1 MPAVVKNKSLADCT
15 PEDILRNP
23 AIKISPSSLSTLP
36 LIMFVSYGIEGSIVA
51 RENNVLHFEKQ
62 IVIQDEWSEPL

>member
-15 PEDILRNP
+15 SEDILRNP
-23 AIKISPSSLSTLP
+23 AIKISSSSLSTLP

-51 RENNVLHFEKQ
+51 RENDALTSITF
-62 IVIQDEWSEPL
+62 

>member
-1 MPAVVKNKSLADCT
+1 
-15 PEDILRNP
+15 
-23 AIKISPSSLSTLP
+23 
-36 LIMFVSYGIEGSIVA
+36 MFVSYGIEGSIVA

>member
-15 PEDILRNP
+15 SEDILRNP

-62 IVIQDEWSEPL
+62 IVIQDEWIEPL

>member
-1 MPAVVKNKSLADCT
+1 MPAVVKNKSLAHCT
-15 PEDILRNP
+15 SEDILRNP